1 MRVIPPIVGVFYL
14 GAAGGLE
21 YLLPNIRLIS
31 LPYHRIGLVLIGAG
45 MVLAVWSVL
54 LFKRA
59 RTPIDTF
66 DTPTALVVD
75 GPFRF
80 SRSPMYVSLTVVL
93 SGIAVYLGTL
103 PWFLAPVAFA
113 LTMNASHI
121 PREERN
127 LERQFGQAYLDYKN
141 RVRRW
146 L

>member
-1 MRVIPPIVGVFYL
+1 MRVIPPIVGVLYL
-14 GAAGGLE
+14 GAAWGLDH
-21 YLLPNIRLIS
+21 LLPNIRIIGS
-31 LPYHRIGLVLIGAG
+31 PYHRFGLVFIGAG

-66 DTPTALVVD
+66 GTPTALVVD

-93 SGIAVYLGTL
+93 SGIAVYVGTL
-103 PWFLAPVAFA
+103 PWFLVPVAFA

-121 PREERN
+121 PREELS
-127 LERQFGQAYLDYKN
+127 LERQFGQEYMDYKN

>member
-1 MRVIPPIVGVFYL
+1 MRVIPPIVGVLYL
-14 GAAGGLE
+14 GVAWELE
-21 YLLPNIRLIS
+21 YLLPNIRIIS

-45 MVLAVWSVL
+45 LVLAVWSVL

-66 DTPTALVVD
+66 GTPTALVAD

-93 SGIAVYLGTL
+93 SGIAVYVGTL
-103 PWFLAPVAFA
+103 PWFLVPVAFA
-113 LTMNASHI
+113 LTMNASYI

-127 LERQFGQAYLDYKN
+127 LERQFGQEYLNYKN

>member
-1 MRVIPPIVGVFYL
+1 M
-14 GAAGGLE
+14 
-21 YLLPNIRLIS
+21 
-31 LPYHRIGLVLIGAG
+31 VLIGAG
-45 MVLAVWSVL
+45 MVLAVWSVI

-66 DTPTALVVD
+66 GTPTALVVD

-103 PWFLAPVAFA
+103 PWFLVPVAFA

-121 PREERN
+121 PREEKN
-127 LERQFGQAYLDYKN
+127 LERQFGQEYMDYKN